1 MNEAVLWAEL
11 AGLFLVMPFIA
22 WLEVFRVS
30 VFVIFAY
37 PVAWSLVVFVFL
49 HRRERKSSGGWGRK
63 RPAGPG
69 RTPGGILWRIPL
81 VILIIAGIAWFADRD
96 NFLIIPREN
105 PGLWMIILVFYPLI
119 SAAPQEFLY
128 RVFFFRRYERILGNG
143 AILMVV
149 NAAAFGWLHVIYD
162 NWLAPVLTLV
172 GGWIFAASWRAH
184 GSFFLLWL
192 EHSLYGLAVFTFG
205 LGRYFYEAPGG

>member
-1 MNEAVLWAEL
+1 MSEAFLWAEL
-11 AGLFLVMPFIA
+11 TSLFLVIPFIA

-30 VFVIFAY
+30 IFLIFAF
-37 PVAWSLVVFVFL
+37 PVAWSLVVFAL
-49 HRRERKSSGGWGRK
+49 LYCSEKKSGREGERPVGRK
-63 RPAGPG
+63 PVSVF
-69 RTPGGILWRIPL
+69 WRIPL
-81 VILIIAGIAWFADRD
+81 VIVMIAGTAWFTDRD

-105 PGLWMIILVFYPLI
+105 PGLWKIILVFYPLI

-143 AILMVV
+143 AILIAV
-149 NAAAFGWLHVIYD
+149 NVAAFGGLHVIYD
-162 NWLAPVLTLV
+162 NWLAPALTLA

-184 GSFFLLWL
+184 GSFLLIWL
-192 EHSLYGLAVFTFG
+192 EHSLYGLAIFTFG